1 MRIINADW
9 ILEMQTALRSR
20 APKKRSVNVSVRE
33 DLAEEAKAFGT
44 NLSALLESAIEDR
57 HREMRRQKWRD
68 DNRAA
73 IELWNRWIEENGV
86 PFEELRPW

>member
-1 MRIINADW
+1 MPAV
-9 ILEMQTALRSR
+9 ARSH
-20 APKKRSVNVSVRE
+20 AVKKRSVNVSIRE
-33 DLAEEAKAFGT
+33 DLADEAKAFGT
-44 NLSALLESAIEDR
+44 NMSALLESAIEDR

-73 IELWNRWIEENGV
+73 IESWNRWIEENGI

>member
-1 MRIINADW
+1 MPAVARGHAV
-9 ILEMQTALRSR
+9 
-20 APKKRSVNVSVRE
+20 KKRSVNVSIRE
-33 DLAEEAKAFGT
+33 DLADEAKAFGT
-44 NLSALLESAIEDR
+44 NMSALLESAIEDR

-73 IELWNRWIEENGV
+73 IESWNRWIEENGV